1 MWVMLSLMLGTQLRI
16 SSYSYLNVS
25 WCNTD
30 LFSIQTLV
38 YYVQLRI
45 VVSRE
50 GTSGEATVTWS
61 ITPLMPTPISADDVT
76 SLSGVIS
83 FTVGSSSA
91 VIVIEIL
98 SDDESETEEGM
109 TLTLDSVEP
118 SDTQRLRANY
128 TQVRLSL

>member
-1 MWVMLSLMLGTQLRI
+1 MYPGVTMTFF
-16 SSYSYLNVS
+16 
-25 WCNTD
+25 
-30 LFSIQTLV
+30 LFSLLFIIF
-38 YYVQLRI
+38 QLMI

-50 GTSGEATVTWS
+50 GTSGEAIVTWS
-61 ITPLMPTPISADDVT
+61 ITPLMPTPISADDIT

>member
-1 MWVMLSLMLGTQLRI
+1 MLGTQLRI
-16 SSYSYLNVS
+16 SSCSYLNVS

-30 LFSIQTLV
+30 LFSIHTLV